1 MSIDL
6 SPNEDADANVV
17 VTELNDWVKQSEM
30 VQEKVDELMAG
41 NKLDAIFC
49 VAGGWA
55 GGNAKSKSEF
65 FFVVKELLWK
75 IRHFCLRYRV
85 CSGTFILHCEQPPN
99 VHLWCTFN
107 SFGFSCLP
115 PLIIILHF
123 LRPRRGQRLSHAHFD
138 LETPFS

>member
-30 VQEKVDELMAG
+30 VREKVDELMAG

-65 FFVVKELLWK
+65 FCCQGAPLANTALLLE
-75 IRHFCLRYRV
+75 I
-85 CSGTFILHCEQPPN
+85 SGVQWNIYIAL
-99 VHLWCTFN
+99 
-107 SFGFSCLP
+107 
-115 PLIIILHF
+115 
-123 LRPRRGQRLSHAHFD
+123 
-138 LETPFS
+138 